1 MKMGNEFI
9 FEHPVRA
16 TSWSTNNS
24 VKQMLAKEGVMT
36 CTFDQCAMGLKDCK
50 GNAMKKRTRLMT
62 NSHVVMQNFGNRYC
76 KCPKNT
82 HTQIQGSQDGVVL
95 SKHAQRYT
103 PEMFFRFA
111 MSAADIVIP

>member
-1 MKMGNEFI
+1 
-9 FEHPVRA
+9 
-16 TSWSTNNS
+16 
-24 VKQMLAKEGVMT
+24 MT
-36 CTFDQCAMGLKDCK
+36 CTFDQCTMGLKDCR
-50 GNAMKKRTRLMT
+50 GNAVNKRTRLMT
-62 NSHVVMQNFGNRYC
+62 TSHVVVQNFGNRYC